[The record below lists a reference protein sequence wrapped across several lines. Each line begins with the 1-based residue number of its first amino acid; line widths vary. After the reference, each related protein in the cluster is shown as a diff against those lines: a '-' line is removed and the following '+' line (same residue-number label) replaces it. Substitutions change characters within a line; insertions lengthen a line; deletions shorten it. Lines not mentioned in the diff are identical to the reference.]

1 MATED
6 IKILQ
11 DYINQSDAAI
21 KAAEKL
27 FPELLLHPILTEYLK
42 MDKWPLRFPQQLVLK
57 IKEKREELQR
67 YANCEHEDV
76 ETRLDGISPIGKHY
90 HTICR
95 KCYKIISR
103 TIE

>member
-11 DYINQSDAAI
+11 EYIRQSDAAI

-27 FPELLLHPILTEYLK
+27 FPELLLHPILTEFLK
-42 MDKWPLRFPQQLVLK
+42 MDKWRLRFHQQLVLE
-57 IKEKREELQR
+57 IGAKRKELQR
-67 YANCEHEDV
+67 YADCEHEDADV
-76 ETRLDGISPIGKHY
+76 RLDGTSPAGKHY
-90 HTICR
+90 NIVCK
-95 KCYKIISR
+95 KCYKVISR